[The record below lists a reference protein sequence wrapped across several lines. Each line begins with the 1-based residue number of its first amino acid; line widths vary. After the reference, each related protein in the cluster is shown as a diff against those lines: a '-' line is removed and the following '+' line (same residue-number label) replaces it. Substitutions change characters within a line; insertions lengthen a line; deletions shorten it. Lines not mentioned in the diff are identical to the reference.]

1 MERFPMI
8 RTTSRL
14 PAYIAACCVVLLSA
28 GLAYSKAIAHDFK
41 LGALTIDHPWARAS
55 AGPVHNGAAYLTVH
69 NSGAADSLVAV
80 SGDVAERVELHTHL
94 MEGDVMKMRRVEAVE
109 VPAHGMAALEPGG
122 FHVMLIG
129 LAQPLKEGQHFPL
142 TLTFRDA
149 GEVAVEVKVEAV
161 GSMGPAGAGH
171 GTMEHGTMDHGKG
184 APSN

>member
-1 MERFPMI
+1 MNW
-8 RTTSRL
+8 TTSRL
-14 PAYIAACCVVLLSA
+14 PACIAACCVVLLIA
-28 GLAYSKAIAHDFK
+28 GLVSSKAFAHDFK
-41 LGALTIDHPWARAS
+41 LGTLTIGHPWARAS
-55 AGPVHNGAAYLTVH
+55 AGPVRNGAAYLTVH
-69 NSGAADSLVAV
+69 NAGAADSLIAV
-80 SGDVAERVELHTHL
+80 SGDIAERVELHTHL

-161 GSMGPAGAGH
+161 GSMGPAGASSMGHSTMDH
-171 GTMEHGTMDHGKG
+171 GTMEHGTG